1 MKRVLCVV
9 GGLILAASAS
19 TSALADSLFNFSFT
33 GPIFSGS
40 GQFDATSVRAGQF
53 QIVDVT
59 GTTDTGNGT
68 NRAITGVIAPGG
80 YEFNDNLLFFPA
92 QGGAFFDANGVSFML
107 RNGAQVNLFSS
118 NGAYLM
124 RTNGNE
130 VNEIANIMVSAVS
143 SVAPVPEPGSLTLL
157 GTGVLALAGFVR
169 RKLAA

>member
-9 GGLILAASAS
+9 GGLLFAVSAS

-33 GPIFSGS
+33 GPTFSGS
-40 GQFDATSVRAGQF
+40 GVFDAASVHSGEF
-53 QIVDVT
+53 QIVGVT

-68 NRAITGVIAPGG
+68 LRAITGVITPGG

-92 QGGAFFDANGVSFML
+92 QGGAFFDANGVSFIL
-107 RNGAQVNLFSS
+107 RNGAEVNLFSA

-130 VNEIANIMVSAVS
+130 VNEVANIAVTPAAS
-143 SVAPVPEPGSLTLL
+143 PIPEPGTLTLL
-157 GTGVLALAGFVR
+157 GTGVLSLAGVVR
-169 RKLAA
+169 RKLTA